1 MKKLFDM
8 LRSVVLFVLVYY
20 KYKILLIYL
29 SSVKSRTRV
38 AIMIGS
44 KMTNL
49 ILMTFHIKDK

>member
-8 LRSVVLFVLVYY
+8 LKSVVLFVLVYY

-29 SSVKSRTRV
+29 PSVKSRTRV